1 MIFWPKFN
9 IHRWE
14 RKYNTEVYNIISIFL
29 VWAAPKLLPTNVV
42 SVLVFWAALN
52 SWNICSRLIL
62 FRVNCF
68 TGNSSRNKKIC
79 SIKTTKKSSAE
90 QKPQSKVISITR
102 LQTNKLLVA
111 SQRVVSRESKSCKL
125 RVYHIASQ
133 LIMSL
138 SHFQLHANKPVS
150 CKPVSLWVA
159 NHQVNNF

>member
-1 MIFWPKFN
+1 MGTKIQYRGLQHYFN
-9 IHRWE
+9 FFGLGCSETLANKCGECLRFLG
-14 RKYNTEVYNIISIFL
+14 SI
-29 VWAAPKLLPTNVV
+29 KLLKY
-42 SVLVFWAALN
+42 L
-52 SWNICSRLIL
+52 CSRLIL

-150 CKPVSLWVA
+150 CKPVSL
-159 NHQVNNF
+159 